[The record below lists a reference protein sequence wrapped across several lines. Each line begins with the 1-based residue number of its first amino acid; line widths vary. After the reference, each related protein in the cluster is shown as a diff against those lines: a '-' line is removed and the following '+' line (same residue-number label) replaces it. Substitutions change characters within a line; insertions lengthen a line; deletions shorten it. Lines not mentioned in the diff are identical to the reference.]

1 MKRLL
6 IIDDESQMR
15 KLLRMTFSSFFEC
28 INSPTGQEG
37 YQAAITLKPDLII
50 LDLGLP
56 DISGLEVL
64 KKIRIWNEELPI
76 LILSA
81 EGDPQIIV
89 EALNAGA
96 DDYVTKPFDISLLMA
111 RVNVCLRRLKKVEV
125 QENININNL
134 EINLEERL
142 IKKNGLVVHLTA
154 TEYELLKFFLMNRG
168 KVLTTKQ
175 ILKHVWGPSVSSD
188 SQYPKVYVR
197 YLRQKIED
205 DPNQPQLIITESGVG
220 YRLN

>member
-6 IIDDESQMR
+6 VIDDESQMR
-15 KLLRMTFSSFFEC
+15 KLLQMTFSPIFEC
-28 INSPTGQEG
+28 LNAETGQEG
-37 YQAAITLKPDLII
+37 LQDAISLNPDLII

-56 DISGLEVL
+56 DISGMEVL
-64 KKIRIWNEELPI
+64 KKLRLWNQEIAI

-81 EGDPQIIV
+81 EGDPQVIV
-89 EALNAGA
+89 EALNTGA
-96 DDYVTKPFDISLLMA
+96 DDYVTKPFDINLLLA
-111 RVNVCLRRLKKVEV
+111 RVNVCLRRSKKLEIH
-125 QENININNL
+125 ENIILGNL
-134 EINLEERL
+134 EINLEQRVVTR
-142 IKKNGLVVHLTA
+142 NGIEIHLTA

-175 ILKHVWGPSVSSD
+175 ILKQVWGPSVAND

-205 DPNQPQLIITESGVG
+205 DPNQPKLILTESGVG
-220 YRLN
+220 YRMK

>member
-1 MKRLL
+1 MNRLL
-6 IIDDESQMR
+6 IIDDEVQMR
-15 KLLRMTFSSFFEC
+15 KLLQMTFASQYEC
-28 INSPTGQEG
+28 LNANSGIEG
-37 YQAAITLKPDLII
+37 IQDAIAKKPETII

-56 DISGLEVL
+56 DIPGMEVL
-64 KKIRIWNEELPI
+64 KRLRQWDPHLPI

-81 EGDPQIIV
+81 TNDPQVIV

-96 DDYVTKPFDISLLMA
+96 DDYVTKPFDISLLQA
-111 RVNVCLRRLKKVEV
+111 RVNVCLRRNKKTESLEKVKLDNVEV
-125 QENININNL
+125 DLAKRVITKNSK
-134 EINLEERL
+134 EI
-142 IKKNGLVVHLTA
+142 KLTS
-154 TEYELLKFFLMNRG
+154 TEFELLRFFIENRG

-175 ILKHVWGPSVSSD
+175 ILNRIWGPSVAAD

-220 YRLN
+220 YRMK

>member
-6 IIDDESQMR
+6 VIDDESQMR
-15 KLLRMTFSSFFEC
+15 KLLQMTFSPIFEC
-28 INSPTGQEG
+28 LNAETGQEG
-37 YQAAITLKPDLII
+37 LQDAISLNPDLII

-56 DISGLEVL
+56 DISGMEVL
-64 KKIRIWNEELPI
+64 KKLRLWNQEIAI

-81 EGDPQIIV
+81 EGDPQVIV
-89 EALNAGA
+89 EALNTGA
-96 DDYVTKPFDISLLMA
+96 DDYVTKPFDINLLLA
-111 RVNVCLRRLKKVEV
+111 RVNVCLRRSKKLEIH
-125 QENININNL
+125 ENIILGNL
-134 EINLEERL
+134 EINLEQRVVTR
-142 IKKNGLVVHLTA
+142 NGIEIHLTA

-175 ILKHVWGPSVSSD
+175 ILKQVWGPSVAND

-205 DPNQPQLIITESGVG
+205 DPNQPKFILTESGVG
-220 YRLN
+220 YRMK